1 MAYVHLVRFSLKCFF
16 RCGYELSLV
25 DSLLHTQRL
34 ARRIRT
40 KVDHPCATHCR
51 PLIAAALR

>member
-16 RCGYELSLV
+16 RCGYELSSV

-34 ARRIRT
+34 AIDVLELKWIIRVRLT
-40 KVDHPCATHCR
+40 VGR
-51 PLIAAALR
+51 S